1 MNGSSFSNRFR
12 KKNFIFTLVLVK
24 IVLCTL
30 ALVKFESSLRHNNI
44 LDELNVSLSLYDL
57 TEPNIHAFE
66 CIKTARFSVE
76 TTICLHNSDE
86 DAYVSQTI
94 KTKGVWEPRI
104 LELFINVLVNAP
116 DLQVFDIGAHV
127 GQYTLFAAK
136 LNRTVVSVEPFY
148 DNFKRLHR
156 AALLENT
163 TANIILVTNGIS
175 DERGQIRSL
184 SKSETNIGGQ
194 KVIASNDKT
203 VYSESDLDN
212 NKYLLKT
219 IVMDDLTNI
228 LPVDFAEAII
238 KIDIENYEIKAF
250 KEAKKLFDKVKIHVV
265 FMEWNEGGGVKAS
278 LPDNQVNRMFDF
290 FYAKQFICMD
300 LNLNSLDRRRWKV
313 WPGFVIWFNTNSQYD
328 LDFLFKKNNFS

>member
-1 MNGSSFSNRFR
+1 MNVSNRFR
-12 KKNFIFTLVLVK
+12 KKHFIFTLVLIK
-24 IVLCTL
+24 LVLCTL
-30 ALVKFESSLRHNNI
+30 TLVKLESSLRHNNI
-44 LDELNVSLSLYDL
+44 QEDLNVSLSLYDL
-57 TEPNIHAFE
+57 AEPNIHAFE
-66 CIKTARFSVE
+66 CIKTAKIFVE

-94 KTKGVWEPRI
+94 KTKGVWEPKI
-104 LELFINVLVNAP
+104 LEFFMNVLINAP

-136 LNRTVVSVEPFY
+136 LNRTVISVEPFY
-148 DNFKRLHR
+148 DNYKRLHR
-156 AALLENT
+156 AAILENT

-175 DERGQIRSL
+175 DKRGEIRSL
-184 SKSETNIGGQ
+184 SRSETNIGGQ
-194 KVIASNDKT
+194 KVTDKIL
-203 VYSESDLDN
+203 YSESDMAN

-228 LPVDFAEAII
+228 LPVEFKQAII

-250 KEAKKLFDKVKIHVV
+250 KEARKLFDKVKMHVV

-278 LPDNQVNRMFDF
+278 LPDNQVNQMFDF
-290 FYAKQFICMD
+290 FYDKQFICLD
-300 LNLNSLDRRRWKV
+300 LNLNLLDRWKWKV

-328 LDFLFKKNNFS
+328 LNYLFKK